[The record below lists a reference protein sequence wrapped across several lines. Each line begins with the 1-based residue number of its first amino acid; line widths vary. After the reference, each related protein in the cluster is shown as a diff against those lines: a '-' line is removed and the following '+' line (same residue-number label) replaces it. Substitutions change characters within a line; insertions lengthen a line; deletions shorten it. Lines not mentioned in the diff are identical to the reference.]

1 MNDRVRLRS
10 LVQWQLPTIV
20 LALLLGLSLTGCV
33 TTIEG
38 GSPQP
43 APQAQ
48 RVQAQLAL
56 ARGYM
61 EEGDWQNA
69 RVPLERAL
77 TIDPR
82 SSDAHVLF
90 ALVYQAEGASDRAE
104 EHYRR
109 ALRLD
114 RNSSL
119 ALNNYGSFLYV
130 QSRYG
135 EARQML
141 VRVVEDSSYPARP
154 QALENL
160 ALTELALGEVDRAE
174 DAFRRALRLNPDLP
188 QAHLELAEIQFAR
201 GNHAAAVTHFE
212 THRRLA
218 RHTPRSL
225 WLAIRL
231 FGAMNDLD
239 AVASYV
245 LQLRNLFPGSEEYRL
260 YQNRFE

>member
-1 MNDRVRLRS
+1 MNAPVRVRS
-10 LVQWQLPTIV
+10 TAWGQLPPV
-20 LALLLGLSLTGCV
+20 ALALLLAFGLTGCV

-69 RVPLERAL
+69 RGPLERAL
-77 TIDPR
+77 AIDPR

-90 ALVYQAEGASDRAE
+90 ALVYQAEGANDRAE

-114 RNSSL
+114 RDSSL

-135 EARQML
+135 EARQL
-141 VRVVEDSSYPARP
+141 LLRVVEDSSYPARP

-174 DAFRRALRLNPDLP
+174 DALRRALRLNPDLP
-188 QAHLELAEIQFAR
+188 QAHLELAEIQFTR
-201 GNHAAAVTHFE
+201 GSHAAAVTHFE

-231 FGAMNDLD
+231 YGAINDLD
-239 AVASYV
+239 AVASYA
-245 LQLRNLFPGSEEYRL
+245 LQLRNLYPGSEEYRL
-260 YQNRFE
+260 FQNRFE